1 MFRRAAVTL
10 LLAFTALSH
19 APPSQAATLSLAC
32 GSIGNELTL
41 CKSLSAA
48 WAKQTGNTVRVVAMA
63 PSDTER
69 LALYQQMLGAR
80 SADID
85 LYEIDTIWPG
95 ILGNDFIDLKPYTNG
110 AERDDFPATVAN
122 DTKEGRLV
130 ALPLYVDAG
139 VLFYRSDLLA
149 KYHLPAPRTWTELTD
164 TARKVQTAE
173 RAAGHAGM
181 WGYVFQGKA
190 YEGLTCNALEWVAS
204 HGGGTF
210 VAPDGT
216 IDVTNPGVKAALAQ
230 AGGWVRQIAPEG
242 VLNYTE
248 EESRG
253 VFQSGNAVFM
263 RNWPYALPLA
273 ESADSPIRG
282 KVAVAPLPEGTGPGA
297 HHAAALGGWQI
308 AVSRYA
314 RDPKLA
320 ASLAVFLASRDSQK
334 HWAVDGGYTP
344 AMPALYAD
352 PDVQRANPSFTT
364 FLPIFRD
371 AVPRPSSIT
380 GAKYDAVSN
389 AIWNAAYQVLAG
401 ESDPNEAI
409 SGLDRALHRLDRG
422 GNW

>member
-1 MFRRAAVTL
+1 MFRLAVSILAVLPL
-10 LLAFTALSH
+10 LVLAGRGH
-19 APPSQAATLSLAC
+19 AATLSLAC
-32 GSIGNELTL
+32 GSIGKELSL
-41 CKSLSAA
+41 CKALSEE
-48 WAKQTGNTVRVVAMA
+48 WGKKTGNTVRVVAMA

-95 ILGNDFIDLKPYTNG
+95 ILGNDFIDLKPYTAG
-110 AERDDFPATVAN
+110 AEHDDFPATVAN
-122 DTKEGRLV
+122 DTKDGRLV

-149 KYHLPAPRTWTELTD
+149 KYHLPVPQTWSELTD
-164 TARKVQTAE
+164 TARKIQAGE
-173 RAAGHAGM
+173 RAAGRAGM

-190 YEGLTCNALEWVAS
+190 YEGLTCNATEWVAS
-204 HGGGTF
+204 FGGGTF
-210 VAPDGT
+210 VGPEGR
-216 IDVTNPGVKAALAQ
+216 IDVANLGVKAAFDQ
-230 AGGWVRQIAPEG
+230 AAGWVRQIAPEG

-282 KVAVAPLPEGTGPGA
+282 KVAVAPLPQGTGPGA
-297 HHAAALGGWQI
+297 RHAAALGGWQI
-308 AVSRYA
+308 AVSKYA

-334 HWAVDGGYTP
+334 RWAVEGGYTP
-344 AMPALYAD
+344 AIPALYTD

-364 FLPIFRD
+364 FLPVFRD
-371 AVPRPSSIT
+371 AVARPSAAT

-401 ESDPNEAI
+401 ETAPDAAVTSLN
-409 SGLDRALHRLDRG
+409 RALHRLDRG
-422 GNW
+422 GTW

>member
-1 MFRRAAVTL
+1 MFRLAISV
-10 LLAFTALSH
+10 LLALPLLVAGGRSR
-19 APPSQAATLSLAC
+19 AATLSLAC
-32 GSIGNELTL
+32 GSIGKELSLCRTL
-41 CKSLSAA
+41 SEEWGK
-48 WAKQTGNTVRVVAMA
+48 KTGNTVRVVAMA

-95 ILGNDFIDLKPYTNG
+95 ILGDNFIDLSPYTNG

-122 DTKEGRLV
+122 DTKSGRLV

-149 KYHLPAPRTWTELTD
+149 KYHLPVPQTWAELTD
-164 TARKVQTAE
+164 TARKIQTGE
-173 RAAGHAGM
+173 RAAGHAGL

-190 YEGLTCNALEWVAS
+190 YEGLTCNALEWVS
-204 HGGGTF
+204 SYGGGTF
-210 VAPDGT
+210 VTPDRK
-216 IDVTNPGVKAALAQ
+216 IDVTNPGIKAALAQ
-230 AGGWVRQIAPEG
+230 AAGWVRQIAPEG

-282 KVAVAPLPEGTGPGA
+282 KVAVAPLPEGSGPGA
-297 HHAAALGGWQI
+297 RHAAALGGWQI

-334 HWAVDGGYTP
+334 RWAVEGGYTP
-344 AMPALYAD
+344 AIPALYAD

-364 FLPIFRD
+364 FLPVFRD
-371 AVPRPSSIT
+371 AVARPSAAT
-380 GAKYDAVSN
+380 GGKYDAVSN
-389 AIWNAAYQVLAG
+389 AIWNAAYQVLSG
-401 ESDPNEAI
+401 ETAPDAAV
-409 SGLDRALHRLDRG
+409 SGLNRALHRLDRG
-422 GNW
+422 GSW